1 MPAVNQAA
9 NPASLDDCHI
19 QIHQKLLDLAAL
31 SRHLDTVGIDAAAQH
46 MAHGLE
52 TFFSNT
58 SRQHHAQEEKTLFP
72 SWLCG
77 ANEALA
83 AAVRTL
89 QQDHGW
95 IEENLLELSPQLSA
109 IASGNNWFDMPE
121 FQHGVEVFI
130 ALYRQHMELE
140 DVLIDPQSRAKWLAD
155 TSQAPQRVAA

>member
-1 MPAVNQAA
+1 MPAVTT
-9 NPASLDDCHI
+9 PASPASVDDCHA
-19 QIHQKLLDLAAL
+19 QIHQQLLNLAAL
-31 SRHLDTVGIDAAAQH
+31 SRYCDNAGIDATAQH
-46 MAHGLE
+46 MAHAIE
-52 TFFSNT
+52 AFFSST

-72 SWLCG
+72 SWLKG
-77 ANEALA
+77 ADEALA

-130 ALYRQHMELE
+130 ALYRQHMDLE
-140 DVLIDPQSRAKWLAD
+140 DLLMDPQSRAKWTAD
-155 TSQAPQRVAA
+155 AAQAPQRVAA

>member
-1 MPAVNQAA
+1 M
-9 NPASLDDCHI
+9 
-19 QIHQKLLDLAAL
+19 
-31 SRHLDTVGIDAAAQH
+31 
-46 MAHGLE
+46 
-52 TFFSNT
+52 
-58 SRQHHAQEEKTLFP
+58 
-72 SWLCG
+72 
-77 ANEALA
+77 
-83 AAVRTL
+83 RTL

-130 ALYRQHMELE
+130 ALYGQHMELE